1 MEDNVKRFLEQLVP
15 HGEIE
20 YNELNRA
27 LRIEEIEWLKKDIYF
42 LGGVTDGMKRNWD
55 NDIIDKR
62 YFVVD
67 YDLRENYKKVT
78 GELLSDEKL
87 HQMLE
92 HIVTVIEDTEFEQ
105 WRYVVFSG
113 NGFHFYYTS
122 ADLPMEKLRYKDFVE
137 YLYQKLD
144 KLFMDPIFKVDHS
157 CVNIWRILRLP
168 GTTNRKRKV
177 KHGLEPAVC
186 EILLDIDRDFPAV
199 IHLGHFEEISL
210 KKIAWE
216 EIRQAMARVSDN
228 QLEAILNIPMEELVL
243 KYSGIELMSDKK
255 NFKSPKDGSRVGMFL
270 HDNVLYHTGTH
281 HIHDAFKGYNTFLFV
296 KEHYGLKTNKTTFD
310 WFRAEYPDL
319 VDVKP
324 RAKTIEAE
332 DMIEI
337 DFKHKL
343 PFTWGLKQLDRKF
356 GRYDINRFNV
366 IIGESWSGKTEY
378 TFFQARE
385 NAKTNKVLYLSLEM
399 MPKNLMIRYAMK
411 RAWVTQ
417 IQRSDKS
424 LSMNQQQLMKDYI
437 LEVQSIK
444 NLKILGMEN
453 PSMLDIIK
461 TVQEYYA
468 KWYTLFYIDNMWFI
482 YGQGEEIESTKEI
495 SRQMKALTNQ
505 LPISINLIHH
515 LRKWTTKERKS
526 ARGLADIR
534 SSGKIENDADNV
546 LQIRRNLTE
555 EEMTPEERS
564 EVMAILHKDR
574 DFWQP
579 ASGKIWFY
587 TGKYHGD
594 NPRAAQRA
602 EVEAKNRANQ
612 PF

>member
-1 MEDNVKRFLEQLVP
+1 MENNVKRFLKILVP
-15 HGEIE
+15 QGEIE

-27 LRIEEIEWLKKDIYF
+27 LKVEEIEWLEKDIYF
-42 LGGVTDGMKRNWD
+42 LGGVKDGMKRNWD
-55 NDIIDKR
+55 NDIIHKN

-78 GELLSDEKL
+78 GELLSDDKL

-92 HIVTVIEDTEFEQ
+92 HIVTVTEGTEFEN

-122 ADLPMEKLRYKDFVE
+122 PDLPLEKLRYKDLVE

-144 KLFMDPIFKVDHS
+144 KLFADPIFKVDHS
-157 CVNIWRILRLP
+157 CANIWRILRLP
-168 GTTNRKRKV
+168 GTTNRKRKA

-186 EILLDIDRDFPAV
+186 EILLDMDRDFPVAA
-199 IHLGHFEEISL
+199 HLELFEENTL

-216 EIRQAMARVSDN
+216 EIRQAMVRVSDA

-243 KYSGIELMSDKK
+243 KYSGIELMPDKK

-281 HIHDAFKGYNTFLFV
+281 HIHDTYKGYNTFLFV
-296 KEHYGLKTNKTTFD
+296 KEHYGLKTNKATFD
-310 WFRAEYPDL
+310 RFRTEYPDL

-332 DMIEI
+332 DEIEI
-337 DFKHKL
+337 DFKHRL
-343 PFTWGLKQLDRKF
+343 PFTRGLKQLDRKF
-356 GRYDINRFNV
+356 GRYDVNRFNV
-366 IIGESWSGKTEY
+366 IIWESWSGKTEY

-385 NAKTNKVLYLSLEM
+385 NAKTNKVLYISLEM
-399 MPKNLMIRYAMK
+399 MPKNLLVRYAMK

-417 IQRSDKS
+417 IQWSDKS
-424 LSMNQQQLMKDYI
+424 LSTNQQQLMKDYI
-437 LEVQSIK
+437 RGVQSIK
-444 NLKILGMEN
+444 NLKIIGMEN
-453 PSMLDIIK
+453 PSMSDITK
-461 TVQEYYA
+461 TVQEYYT
-468 KWYTLFYIDNMWFI
+468 KGYTLFYIDNMWFI

-515 LRKWTTKERKS
+515 LRKGTTKERKS

-555 EEMTPEERS
+555 DEMTQEERS

-574 DFWQP
+574 DFGQP
-579 ASGKIWFY
+579 ARGKMRFY
-587 TGKYHGD
+587 TGTYHD
-594 NPRAAQRA
+594 ENPRAKKRAEEEAQR
-602 EVEAKNRANQ
+602 KANQ